1 MILILKII
9 ACLGFWCL
17 LDELLLLILHEQANL
32 YLAEVLIPT
41 NLHDVL
47 PVNWL
52 GAWFL
57 SIVAYII
64 GLPFAI
70 GFWIYQL
77 CTIGRD
83 QYE

>member
-1 MILILKII
+1 MILFLEILF
-9 ACLGFWCL
+9 CLCFWLVIDVIL
-17 LDELLLLILHEQANL
+17 LKILHEEANLWLAEIFIPANL
-32 YLAEVLIPT
+32 YNA
-41 NLHDVL
+41 L
-47 PVNWL
+47 PVNWF

-57 SIVAYII
+57 AIIATII

-83 QYE
+83 

>member
-1 MILILKII
+1 MILLLKII
-9 ACLGFWCL
+9 ACLCFWCI
-17 LDELLLLILHEQANL
+17 LDLLLLVLLRTEADLRLAEIFIPANL
-32 YLAEVLIPT
+32 YDA
-41 NLHDVL
+41 L
-47 PVNWL
+47 PVNWF

-57 SIVAYII
+57 AIIATII

-83 QYE
+83 

>member
-1 MILILKII
+1 MILFLQII
-9 ACLGFWCL
+9 DCLALWCA
-17 LDELLLLILHEQANL
+17 LDVLLLVPL
-32 YLAEVLIPT
+32 YEADVCLREILIPT
-41 NLHDVL
+41 NLYDVL
-47 PVNWL
+47 PVNWF

-57 SIVAYII
+57 SILANII

-83 QYE
+83 